1 MKTREKNKV
10 ARGIVDLAL
19 YAVENSVGK
28 CFPACVHEVKM
39 PDSVRKE
46 YLNKDMEEK
55 Q

>member
-1 MKTREKNKV
+1 MKQNMGKKV
-10 ARGIVDLAL
+10 AKGIVDMAL
-19 YAVENSVGK
+19 YTVENSVGK
-28 CFPACVHEVKM
+28 CFPAGVHEVKM